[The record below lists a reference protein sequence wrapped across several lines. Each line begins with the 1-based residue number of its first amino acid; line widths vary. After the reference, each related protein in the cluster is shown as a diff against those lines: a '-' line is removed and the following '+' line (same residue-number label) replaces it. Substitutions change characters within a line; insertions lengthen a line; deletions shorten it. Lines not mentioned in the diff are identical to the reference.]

1 MCELKTILKFFII
14 SDKCGQSQNIR
25 EFFCILEDSNI
36 NNSDV
41 INYIENIF
49 NDYELKSIL
58 HLINFLFKGK
68 EISIGNNLDKHPNY
82 NQLFNFIIAEQYFHQ
97 SKFDKVIEKLSA
109 IDIENSN
116 HNIYV
121 SHEIITLRL
130 IQSYIS
136 SFNNNIALKI
146 GLEYL
151 KKYPGS
157 KLISNILT
165 RVIKVK
171 KEIVPKPKI
180 SLCMIVKNEEHYLP
194 GCLESVKDIVSEMVI
209 VDTGSTDRTIEIANM
224 FNAKVYHFPWINDFA
239 AARNESLK
247 YAIGEWLL
255 YMDADE
261 RLILKDKDYIFKVIN
276 SIPEKIGAVLCILES
291 LHSKNDGKSE
301 MHRGAYPRLF
311 RNYGYPNIKFIGK
324 IHEQISPSIRQLG
337 KEFVDSEIVIEH
349 LGYNR
354 DLEIITQK
362 VKRNYELLLE
372 QVKEEPLNGY
382 AWFQLGQTL
391 GRMNLQNQA
400 IEALEF
406 ALETNSLSGPLKA
419 SAYATLSQL
428 VGNNGQIDKC
438 LIYAERS
445 LSIAPNQQYARHLKA
460 FALLH
465 LRRFE
470 ESEREFL
477 EVLKLKNQKQEFTA
491 SGFDVEIPTDLI
503 FKGIKLAKEKVL
515 QT

>member
-1 MCELKTILKFFII
+1 MCELKTILKYFII
-14 SDKCGQSQNIR
+14 SEDCHQSQNVR
-25 EFFCILEDSNI
+25 EFFCILEDSNFK
-36 NNSDV
+36 NSDV
-41 INYIENIF
+41 INYVNDIFQDIET
-49 NDYELKSIL
+49 KSIL
-58 HLINFLFKGK
+58 NKINYLFKGK
-68 EISIGNNLDKHPNY
+68 NLEILNEEENFPHFR
-82 NQLFNFIIAEQYFHQ
+82 QLYYFILAEQYYHQ
-97 SKFDKVIEKLSA
+97 SKFDKSIELLHHSA
-109 IDIENSN
+109 NIQKQQR
-116 HNIYV
+116 IYV
-121 SHEIITLRL
+121 NSEIITLRL

-136 SFNNNIALKI
+136 SFNNNMALKT
-146 GLEYL
+146 GLDYL
-151 KKYPGS
+151 TKHPES
-157 KLISNILT
+157 KLIKNILN
-165 RVIKVK
+165 RVIKVDK
-171 KEIVPKPKI
+171 VTVNKPKI

-194 GCLESVKDIVSEMVI
+194 GSLDSVKDIVSEMII
-209 VDTGSTDRTIEIANM
+209 VDTGSTDRTIEIAKSYG
-224 FNAKVYHFPWINDFA
+224 AKVYHFPWINDFA
-239 AARNESLK
+239 SARNETLK
-247 YAIGEWLL
+247 YATGDWIL

-261 RLILKDKDYIFKVIN
+261 RLHLKEKDYLFKVLN

-291 LHSKNDGKSE
+291 LHAKHNAESE
-301 MHRGAYPRLF
+301 MHRGAYPRIF
-311 RNYGYPNIKFIGK
+311 RNYGYPNIRFVGK
-324 IHEQISPSIRQLG
+324 IHEQISPSIKQLG

-354 DLEIITQK
+354 DVDALTEK

-438 LIYAERS
+438 LQYAERS
-445 LSIAPNQQYARHLKA
+445 LAIAPNQQYARHLKA

-470 ESEREFL
+470 DAEKEFL
-477 EVLKLKNQKQEFTA
+477 YVLKLKNQKQEITG

-503 FKGIKLAKEKVL
+503 HKGIMLAKEKVL